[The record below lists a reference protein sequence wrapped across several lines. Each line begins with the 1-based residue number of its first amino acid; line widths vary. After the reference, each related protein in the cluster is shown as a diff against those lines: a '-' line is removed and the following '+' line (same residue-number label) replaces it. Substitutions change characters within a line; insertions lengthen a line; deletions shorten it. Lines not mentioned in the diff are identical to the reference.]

1 MVGHQCHGR
10 GPLRSKSCD
19 FRCSLLKPPN
29 SANKPVRSISLVEVF
44 ENQRNIFRNRGL
56 EHRFSLQRRRE
67 ARTSKHL
74 RTRLCDLF
82 PSLKCRKSKANSFKN
97 RGLEHRFSPHRR
109 DGRQNKHTLQK
120 KLVRSIL
127 LGQEPSRRRP
137 PKRFLLGFLGS
148 DASHQH
154 TVGTFFFSYK
164 CIGLCAR
171 TA

>member
-1 MVGHQCHGR
+1 MR
-10 GPLRSKSCD
+10 PKSFG
-19 FRCSLLKPPN
+19 FRCSFLKPPN
-29 SANKPVRSISLVEVF
+29 SANKPARSISIVEVF

-74 RTRLCDLF
+74 RTRLCHLF

-109 DGRQNKHTLQK
+109 DGRQNKHTLQTM
-120 KLVRSIL
+120 LVRSIL
-127 LGQEPSRRRP
+127 LGQEPSQLRP
-137 PKRFLLGFLGS
+137 GRRFLLGFLGS

-154 TVGTFFFSYK
+154 TVGSFFSYI